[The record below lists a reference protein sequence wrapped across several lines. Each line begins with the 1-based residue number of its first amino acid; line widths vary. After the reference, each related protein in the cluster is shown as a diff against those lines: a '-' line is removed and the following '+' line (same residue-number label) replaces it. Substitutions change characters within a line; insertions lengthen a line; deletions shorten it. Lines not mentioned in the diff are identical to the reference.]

1 MVQTFLRGEPAI
13 VLQTE
18 ADKEVDFPVGH
29 VYDLLDGS
37 LGLVVM
43 GQERQFAGQ
52 FRIDGPID
60 EAKERF
66 RYISVL
72 MRAEVPPK
80 KMIE

>member
-1 MVQTFLRGEPAI
+1 L
-13 VLQTE
+13 
-18 ADKEVDFPVGH
+18 VGH
-29 VYDLLDGS
+29 VCDLLDGP

-43 GQERQFAGQ
+43 GQKRQFAGQ

-66 RYISVL
+66 GYISVL
-72 MRAEVPPK
+72 MRAGVPPK